1 METPSHDIKKK
12 DYTDETIDKTPK
24 DQNQNSGKDG
34 DNQNNLT
41 PNKIVK
47 ESHHGNN
54 PSFNIVKKKDYSEI
68 FKSFKNE
75 LNFGEIG
82 KLLGSGN
89 FGEVRDIRINNK
101 IMAGKIVPM
110 KIDENSGDY
119 VAYDLHGQ
127 NIIKITKIVQKLIN
141 DRNYYLII
149 MEKAILRDLGKLS
162 DYYNC
167 HNLLKLIY
175 KPFHETVGDNL
186 IRFYARQ
193 IVNAMEML
201 NRSNL
206 VHFDLKP
213 ENLLITYGITIKLS
227 DFSLLRHVDDKERL
241 TIPGGT
247 PGYVTSEYF
256 NKNERVSGEEARKQ
270 DYFAFGATLFFLKYG
285 SQMLKYKTE
294 ADNSVNKINITNLLI
309 KQSYE
314 VRSGKLTD
322 EDFINFILEL
332 ISFKPADRP
341 NFEKIYR
348 NKWLNK
354 DVDILN
360 DTFWK
365 FEYDE
370 EKLIMEL
377 QKNDFLIEK
386 EKIFNKKPCRFR
398 FKKKF

>member
-24 DQNQNSGKDG
+24 DQNQNSDKND
-34 DNQNNLT
+34 DNKNNQNNLT

-47 ESHHGNN
+47 ENHHGNN
-54 PSFNIVKKKDYSEI
+54 PSFNIVKKTNYYPI
-68 FKSFKNE
+68 FESFKKE

-175 KPFHETVGDNL
+175 KPFHD
-186 IRFYARQ
+186 
-193 IVNAMEML
+193 
-201 NRSNL
+201 
-206 VHFDLKP
+206 
-213 ENLLITYGITIKLS
+213 KL
-227 DFSLLRHVDDKERL
+227 
-241 TIPGGT
+241 
-247 PGYVTSEYF
+247 
-256 NKNERVSGEEARKQ
+256 
-270 DYFAFGATLFFLKYG
+270 
-285 SQMLKYKTE
+285 
-294 ADNSVNKINITNLLI
+294 
-309 KQSYE
+309 
-314 VRSGKLTD
+314 
-322 EDFINFILEL
+322 
-332 ISFKPADRP
+332 
-341 NFEKIYR
+341 
-348 NKWLNK
+348 
-354 DVDILN
+354 
-360 DTFWK
+360 
-365 FEYDE
+365 
-370 EKLIMEL
+370 
-377 QKNDFLIEK
+377 
-386 EKIFNKKPCRFR
+386 
-398 FKKKF
+398 